1 LDEPSLGLDPVG
13 MVEVRELMKAIAKEG
28 MTVLVSSHLLFEVE
42 QICTNVTIIN
52 RGSMLVSDTLQ
63 NVSSMLTGPALI
75 HVEVARMSDAV
86 VQAVKGLPSVSNVG
100 QSGGALSIQ
109 VATHEDVRVQV
120 SEEITKAGGVIVGMS
135 MKGSNLEDVFMQL
148 VSKDQGGKTQ

>member
-1 LDEPSLGLDPVG
+1 
-13 MVEVRELMKAIAKEG
+13 
-28 MTVLVSSHLLFEVE
+28 
-42 QICTNVTIIN
+42 
-52 RGSMLVSDTLQ
+52 MLVSDTLQ

-86 VQAVKGLPSVSNVG
+86 VQAVKGLPFVSNVG
-100 QSGGALSIQ
+100 QTGDTLSIQ

-120 SEEITKAGGVIVGMS
+120 SEEITKAGGIIVGMS

-148 VSKDQGGKTQ
+148 ISKDQGGKVQ